1 MCILILCSNLS
12 NFCPGAQNKFV
23 LMLRI
28 ISTYLYCTVQNLFC
42 LWFRNDL
49 ACRLPEFEQD
59 SSDAENMDSESLD
72 SSESLLEDHFVSL
85 DSEGQ
90 Y

>member
-1 MCILILCSNLS
+1 MLS
-12 NFCPGAQNKFV
+12 NFSNFKVTVTVTVKKFM

-28 ISTYLYCTVQNLFC
+28 VSPSNCTAQNSFC
-42 LWFRNDL
+42 LWFRNNL
-49 ACRLPEFEQD
+49 VFRLPEFDQD
-59 SSDAENMDSESLD
+59 SSDAENMDSESLV

-85 DSEGQ
+85 DLGGQ